1 MKMKRFMFMLLAVLL
16 VVTIVPAA
24 AFAADSASGNVEIR
38 LKTNSATV
46 TINGK
51 QSTVQAPFEKAGT
64 TMVPLSVITKAF
76 GAKLKLQDNKIITL
90 TYNNKTVV
98 VTIGSKTVRVN
109 GKDQTVAVAPVV
121 IKGTTMVPVRVI
133 VETFGAK
140 IGKDKKTGE
149 IVITGTIAQS
159 GTSNSGGGSTNLD
172 PDYGKTKFGDSYYGW
187 TMNYPPGL
195 VLVQQSDDGTYAEWG
210 STTSKSSVIVSTE
223 HSSDVLTAN
232 EIRDKITVD
241 WMYSDEV
248 VVDKRTITV
257 NGQSFEKMVT
267 RSSKQG
273 MLFEYRA
280 IQKGETLYFVMVGVV
295 GTEKTAL
302 DPYQSLLDSFTPSF
316 NKADNAIKDIT
327 KVKDGLMSIHNK
339 EFGLSLKLPAGWYGV
354 KDSSNPLYV
363 SEDGLFSF
371 RISSLQAGDTV
382 EKWLGR
388 MQQQLHDDFLPSYI
402 KNEKVSSI
410 TLKDGSAQVL
420 AYDYSYDMKT
430 WVTVNEVYLVVGNY
444 RYSLHFT
451 YDTKLGAQGDALFKS
466 TMASVDIDTAYIEK
480 NYGQIEDEYDNIDGV
495 QAPLTKTS
503 SKYGYSIDLPAH
515 WLGVDTDFNQEEV
528 SYIGDYGS
536 MYIQAIEDTDAGN
549 VFRAVQ
555 QGLQKEGL
563 TATNISSINVGNST
577 VSKFTVNETTD
588 AGVPITEV
596 LYFVQSKGN
605 TLMFVFAINDANATT
620 TALNGFD
627 TIVKSIKFL

>member
-16 VVTIVPAA
+16 VVTMVPAA
-24 AFAADSASGNVEIR
+24 AFAADSASGQVEIR
-38 LKTNSATV
+38 LKTNSSTV

-51 QSTVQAPFEKAGT
+51 QSTVQAPFEKSGT
-64 TMVPLSVITKAF
+64 TIVPLSIITKAF

-98 VTIGSKTVRVN
+98 VTIGSKTVKVN

-133 VETFGAK
+133 VEAFGAK
-140 IGKDKKTGE
+140 IGKDKKTSE

-223 HSSDVLTAN
+223 HSADALTSS
-232 EIRDKITVD
+232 EIRDKITLD

-248 VVDKRTITV
+248 VVDKRSITV
-257 NGQSFEKMVT
+257 NGQSFEKIVT

-295 GTEKTAL
+295 GTDKTAL
-302 DPYQSLLDSFTPSF
+302 EAYQSLLDSFTPSF

-327 KVKDGLMSIHNK
+327 KVKNGLMSINNK

-354 KDSSNPLYV
+354 KDSPTPQYV
-363 SEDGLFSF
+363 SENGYFSF
-371 RISSLQAGDTV
+371 SISSLQAQDTADQ
-382 EKWLGR
+382 WLAR
-388 MQQQLHDDFLPSYI
+388 VQKQIHDDFLPNYI
-402 KNEKVSSI
+402 KNEKTSSI
-410 TLKDGSAQVL
+410 VMKDGNALVL
-420 AYDYSYDMKT
+420 SYEFSYDQKIWYT
-430 WVTVNEVYLVVGNY
+430 ANEVFLIAGSY
-444 RYSLHFT
+444 RYDLEFN
-451 YDTKLGAQGDALFKS
+451 YDSKLGAQGDALFKS
-466 TMASVDIDTAYIEK
+466 TMATVDIDTAYVEK
-480 NYGQIEDEYDNIDGV
+480 NYGQIEDEYDNVDR
-495 QAPLTKTS
+495 TKVNTKKS
-503 SKYGYSIDLPAH
+503 TTYGYSVDLPAY
-515 WLGVDTDFNQEEV
+515 WFGMDTDFNKDSVAYSNNHGHMFIQVYEDIDRASASAAAQKGLKDDGYNVSEV
-528 SYIGDYGS
+528 STTFIN
-536 MYIQAIEDTDAGN
+536 GN
-549 VFRAVQ
+549 AVQ
-555 QGLQKEGL
+555 TLEIKGELVQG
-563 TATNISSINVGNST
+563 IPV
-577 VSKFTVNETTD
+577 
-588 AGVPITEV
+588 TEK
-596 LYFVQSKGN
+596 LYFFENKGN
-605 TLMFVFAINDANATT
+605 TIIFQFGVNEANATPSQ
-620 TALNGFD
+620 LNEYNAVLQS
-627 TIVKSIKFL
+627 VKFF

>member
-38 LKTNSATV
+38 LKTNSSTV

-98 VTIGSKTVRVN
+98 VTIGSKTVKVN

-223 HSSDVLTAN
+223 HSADVLTTN

-295 GTEKTAL
+295 GTDKTAL

-327 KVKDGLMSIHNK
+327 KVKDGLMSINNK

-354 KDSSNPLYV
+354 KDSSNPQYV
-363 SEDGLFSF
+363 SENGYFSF
-371 RISSLQAGDTV
+371 SISSLQAQDTADQ
-382 EKWLGR
+382 WLAR
-388 MQQQLHDDFLPSYI
+388 VQKQIHDDFLPNYI
-402 KNEKVSSI
+402 KNEKTSSI
-410 TLKDGSAQVL
+410 VMKDGNALVL
-420 AYDYSYDMKT
+420 SYEFSYDQKIWYT
-430 WVTVNEVYLVVGNY
+430 ANEVFLVVGSY
-444 RYSLHFT
+444 RYDLNFN
-451 YDTKLGAQGDALFKS
+451 YDSKLGAQGDALFKS
-466 TMASVDIDTAYIEK
+466 TMATVDVDTAYVEK
-480 NYGQIEDEYDNIDGV
+480 NYGQIEDEYDNIDR
-495 QAPLTKTS
+495 TKVNTKKS
-503 SKYGYSIDLPAH
+503 STYGYSVDLPAY
-515 WLGVDTDFNQEEV
+515 WFGIDTDFNKDNVGYSNNYGHMFIQVYEDVDKASASVAFQKGLKEDGYNVSEV
-528 SYIGDYGS
+528 STTFIN
-536 MYIQAIEDTDAGN
+536 GN
-549 VFRAVQ
+549 TVQ
-555 QGLQKEGL
+555 TLEIKDELVQG
-563 TATNISSINVGNST
+563 IPV
-577 VSKFTVNETTD
+577 
-588 AGVPITEV
+588 TEK
-596 LYFVQSKGN
+596 LYFFENKGN
-605 TLMFVFAINDANATT
+605 TIIFQFGVNEANATPSQ
-620 TALNGFD
+620 LNEYNAVLQS
-627 TIVKSIKFL
+627 VKFF

>member
-38 LKTNSATV
+38 LKTNSSTV

-51 QSTVQAPFEKAGT
+51 QSSVVAPFEKAGT
-64 TMVPLSVITKAF
+64 TMVPLSIITKAF

-98 VTIGSKTVRVN
+98 VTIGSKTVKVN

-133 VETFGAK
+133 VEAFGAK
-140 IGKDKKTGE
+140 IGKDKKTNE
-149 IVITGTIAQS
+149 IVITGTLAQS
-159 GTSNSGGGSTNLD
+159 GNSNSGGGSTNLD

-195 VLVQQSDDGTYAEWG
+195 VLIQQSDDGTYAEWG

-223 HSSDVLTAN
+223 HSSDVLTTN

-248 VVDKRTITV
+248 VVDKRSITV

-327 KVKDGLMSIHNK
+327 KVKDGLMSINNK

-354 KDSSNPLYV
+354 KDSSTPLYV
-363 SEDGLFSF
+363 SEDGYFSF
-371 RISSLQAGDTV
+371 AISSLQTGDTV
-382 EKWLGR
+382 DQWLSR
-388 MQQQLHDDFLPSYI
+388 MQQQLHNDFLPNYI

-410 TLKDGSAQVL
+410 TMKDGNAQVL
-420 AYDYSYDMKT
+420 TYDYSYDLKT
-430 WVTVNEVYLVVGNY
+430 WVTVNEVYLVAGNY
-444 RYSLHFT
+444 RYSVHFT
-451 YDTKLGAQGDALFKS
+451 YDTNLGAKGDALFKS
-466 TMASVDIDTAYIEK
+466 TMATVDIDTAYVEK
-480 NYGQIEDEYDNIDGV
+480 NYGQIEDEYDNIDRTQV
-495 QAPLTKTS
+495 VTKTS
-503 SKYGYSIDLPAH
+503 SKYGYSIDLPSY
-515 WLGVDTDFNQEEV
+515 WLGVDTDFNQETV
-528 SYIGDYGS
+528 TYLGDYGS
-536 MYIQAIEDTDAGN
+536 MNIQAYEDTDAGVAN
-549 VFRAVQ
+549 RAVQ
-555 QGLQKEGL
+555 QGLQQQGI
-563 TATNISSINVGNST
+563 TVSNSSSIYVGNLS
-577 VSKFTVNETTD
+577 VGKFTVHEVTES
-588 AGVPITEV
+588 GLPITEV

-605 TLMFVFAINDANATT
+605 TLLFVFAINDSNATT
-620 TALNGFD
+620 SALNGFD
-627 TIVKSIKFL
+627 KIVQSIKFQ